1 MGNQNENKYENLYQK
16 YRKSMIQ
23 IGSSTYKL
31 EIKDNNAIYAI
42 KEINERSFEEDLEEF
57 QKYQEKIS
65 ILSKI
70 NNENIIKYY
79 DFFKEKDT
87 YIVVMEYGGDTNL
100 KQFIEKREPELIEPK
115 LLEDIIIQI
124 CNGIKELHN
133 NNIVLGCLNPY
144 DIFIN
149 NNLKVK
155 ISLPLSLL
163 ELYYQKTCV
172 RSEIHYFSPEIREC
186 VHFKHLTPKTDLW
199 SLGCII
205 YELFT
210 LNDYYEDKILRKD
223 CKINTDIYNPKWQ
236 ELIDLLLKRDYSL
249 RPNIEETLKI
259 IQSINLKDEI
269 NLDNEKGKKYK
280 NIRKIGEGG
289 FGDVYLVEKDNNY
302 YALKKLKFKL
312 TKEELEQYQ
321 KILNILLKIK
331 NENII
336 KYYEFFLEN
345 DYLNIVM
352 EYCGDTDLKQF
363 IKNQKAKNELIE
375 EELIKDFIIQIC
387 NGLKEIHNNGIIHRD
402 LTPDNIFIGKNN
414 KIKIGDFS
422 ISKILT
428 KSTLLSVK
436 QSGKYRY
443 FAPEFELEGKF
454 NYKTDIYSLGCI
466 IYELITL
473 NEYYIDKKINEK
485 DCKIDSDNY
494 NKKWQEVIE
503 LLLNKNYKLRPD
515 IEEVLNSI
523 KKIQKNIKNEIKLN
537 LKVENIDINNEVN
550 FLTHFETIDNFKPL
564 NELSEL
570 NTEIFIN
577 EKQLK
582 FQRSFN
588 PEKEGIY
595 SVIIKFHNP
604 LKDCSYMFYG
614 CDNIIGIDLS
624 SFDTKNII
632 NMKNMFMFCIN
643 LKSIDLSNF
652 NTTNVENMENMFYRC
667 KNLIKLNLTSFDIK
681 NVKNIS
687 GFIDGCN
694 SLKEINVKKN
704 TFTDLKDDRLK
715 FV

>member
-16 YRKSMIQ
+16 YSKSMMR
-23 IGSSTYKL
+23 IGRSTYKL
-31 EIKDNNAIYAI
+31 EIKDNNTIYAI
-42 KEINERSFEEDLEEF
+42 KEIRFADRDLEEF

-70 NNENIIKYY
+70 NSENIIKYY

-87 YIVVMEYGGDTNL
+87 YIMVMEYGGDTNL
-100 KQFIEKREPELIEPK
+100 KQFIKKYRNDNMLIKPK

-124 CNGIKELHN
+124 CNGIKEFHN

-144 DIFIN
+144 NIFIN

-155 ISLPLSLL
+155 ISLPLLLL
-163 ELYYQKTCV
+163 ETYYEKTCV
-172 RSEIHYFSPEIREC
+172 RPEIHYFSPEIRKYIQI
-186 VHFKHLTPKTDLW
+186 KHLTPKTDLW

-210 LNDYYEDKILRKD
+210 LNDYFEAIILRKD
-223 CKINTDIYNPKWQ
+223 CKINIDLYNPKWQ

-280 NIRKIGEGG
+280 NIKKIGEGG

-402 LTPDNIFIGKNN
+402 LTPDNIFIDINDN
-414 KIKIGDFS
+414 IKIGDFG
-422 ISKILT
+422 ISKIFI
-428 KSTLLSVK
+428 KNTLFSKNK
-436 QSGKYRY
+436 QGKYHY
-443 FAPEFELEGKF
+443 FAPEFELEGKY
-454 NYKTDIYSLGCI
+454 NEKTDIYSLGCV
-466 IYELITL
+466 IYELLTL
-473 NEYYIDKKINEK
+473 NEYYIDKKIEEK
-485 DCKIDSDNY
+485 DCKINAEIY
-494 NKKWQEVIE
+494 NPKWQELID
-503 LLLNKNYKLRPD
+503 LLLNKNYKLRP
-515 IEEVLNSI
+515 
-523 KKIQKNIKNEIKLN
+523 
-537 LKVENIDINNEVN
+537 NIDEVM
-550 FLTHFETIDNFKPL
+550 D
-564 NELSEL
+564 
-570 NTEIFIN
+570 
-577 EKQLK
+577 
-582 FQRSFN
+582 
-588 PEKEGIY
+588 
-595 SVIIKFHNP
+595 
-604 LKDCSYMFYG
+604 
-614 CDNIIGIDLS
+614 
-624 SFDTKNII
+624 II
-632 NMKNMFMFCIN
+632 NKIELFDKENKENKNK
-643 LKSIDLSNF
+643 LKLYLRVDEIDV
-652 NTTNVENMENMFYRC
+652 NT
-667 KNLIKLNLTSFDIK
+667 KLIF
-681 NVKNIS
+681 
-687 GFIDGCN
+687 
-694 SLKEINVKKN
+694 
-704 TFTDLKDDRLK
+704 
-715 FV
+715 

>member
-16 YRKSMIQ
+16 YRKSMMR
-23 IGSSTYKL
+23 IGRSTYKL

-42 KEINERSFEEDLEEF
+42 KKIFEEDLEEF
-57 QKYQEKIS
+57 QKYQKVIS

-100 KQFIEKREPELIEPK
+100 KQFIEKREESLIEPK
-115 LLEDIIIQI
+115 LLEDIINQI
-124 CNGIKELHN
+124 CNGIKEFHN

-155 ISLPLSLL
+155 ISLPLLYL
-163 ELYYQKTCV
+163 ESFYTITRKRV
-172 RSEIHYFSPEIREC
+172 EDHYFSPEIRMGE
-186 VHFKHLTPKTDLW
+186 HFTSKTDLW
-199 SLGCII
+199 SLGYII
-205 YELFT
+205 YQLFT
-210 LNDYYEDKILRKD
+210 LKNFLEAKFFLED
-223 CKINTDIYNPKWQ
+223 CKIDTDIYNPKWQ
-236 ELIDLLLKRDYSL
+236 ELIDLLLKKDYL

-280 NIRKIGEGG
+280 NIQKIGEGG

-363 IKNQKAKNELIE
+363 IEKQQSKNELIE

-402 LTPDNIFIGKNN
+402 LTPDNIFIDKNN

-422 ISKILT
+422 ISKVLT
-428 KSTLLSVK
+428 KSTLFSINK
-436 QSGKYRY
+436 YGKYYY

-473 NEYYIDKKINEK
+473 NEYYIDKKIKEN
-485 DCKIDSDNY
+485 DCKIDNNIY
-494 NKKWQEVIE
+494 NSKWQEVIE

-582 FQRSFN
+582 YQRSFN

-614 CDNIIGIDLS
+614 CDNIISIDLS

>member
-23 IGSSTYKL
+23 IGRRTYKL
-31 EIKDNNAIYAI
+31 EIKDNNTIYAI
-42 KEINERSFEEDLEEF
+42 KEIRFVRSEEF
-57 QKYQEKIS
+57 QKYQKVIS

-100 KQFIEKREPELIEPK
+100 EQFIKKYRNDNMLIKPK

-124 CNGIKELHN
+124 CNGIKEFHN

-155 ISLPLSLL
+155 ISLPLLH
-163 ELYYQKTCV
+163 
-172 RSEIHYFSPEIREC
+172 SESYHSTTRKRVEYHYFSPEKREY
-186 VHFKHLTPKTDLW
+186 KHLTPKTDLW

-210 LNDYYEDKILRKD
+210 LNDYYKDKFYYDKD
-223 CKINTDIYNPKWQ
+223 CKIDTVIYNPKWQ
-236 ELIDLLLKRDYSL
+236 ELIDLLLKEDYSL

-280 NIRKIGEGG
+280 NIKKIGEGG

-312 TKEELEQYQ
+312 TKEELKQYQ
-321 KILNILLKIK
+321 EILNILLKIK

-402 LTPDNIFIGKNN
+402 LTPDNIFIDKNN

-422 ISKILT
+422 ISKVLT
-428 KSTLLSVK
+428 KSTLFSINK
-436 QSGKYRY
+436 YGKYYY

-473 NEYYIDKKINEK
+473 NEYYIDKKIKEN
-485 DCKIDSDNY
+485 DCKIDNNIY
-494 NKKWQEVIE
+494 NSKWQEVIE

-582 FQRSFN
+582 YQRSFN

-614 CDNIIGIDLS
+614 GDNIISIDLS

>member
-1 MGNQNENKYENLYQK
+1 MGILNESKYENLYQK

-23 IGSSTYKL
+23 IGGFTYKL

-42 KEINERSFEEDLEEF
+42 KEIRFEEEDLEEF

-70 NNENIIKYY
+70 NSENIIKYY

-100 KQFIEKREPELIEPK
+100 KQFIEKYRNDEILIKPK
-115 LLEDIIIQI
+115 LIEDIIIQI
-124 CNGIKELHN
+124 CNGIKEFHN

-144 DIFIN
+144 YIFIN

-155 ISLPLSLL
+155 ISLPLLYL
-163 ELYYQKTCV
+163 ESFYTTDRYRVEDYYL
-172 RSEIHYFSPEIREC
+172 SPEILYEK
-186 VHFKHLTPKTDLW
+186 HFTSKTDLW

-210 LNDYYEDKILRKD
+210 INDYVKTIIFHKD
-223 CKINTDIYNPKWQ
+223 FKINTDIYDPKWQ
-236 ELIDLLLKRDYSL
+236 ELIDLLLKEDYSL

-402 LTPDNIFIGKNN
+402 LTPDNIFIDKNN

-422 ISKILT
+422 ISKVLT
-428 KSTLLSVK
+428 KSTLFSINK
-436 QSGKYRY
+436 YGKYYY

-454 NYKTDIYSLGCI
+454 NYKTDIFI
-466 IYELITL
+466 RM
-473 NEYYIDKKINEK
+473 
-485 DCKIDSDNY
+485 Y
-494 NKKWQEVIE
+494 NI
-503 LLLNKNYKLRPD
+503 
-515 IEEVLNSI
+515 
-523 KKIQKNIKNEIKLN
+523 
-537 LKVENIDINNEVN
+537 
-550 FLTHFETIDNFKPL
+550 
-564 NELSEL
+564 
-570 NTEIFIN
+570 
-577 EKQLK
+577 
-582 FQRSFN
+582 
-588 PEKEGIY
+588 
-595 SVIIKFHNP
+595 
-604 LKDCSYMFYG
+604 
-614 CDNIIGIDLS
+614 
-624 SFDTKNII
+624 
-632 NMKNMFMFCIN
+632 
-643 LKSIDLSNF
+643 
-652 NTTNVENMENMFYRC
+652 
-667 KNLIKLNLTSFDIK
+667 
-681 NVKNIS
+681 
-687 GFIDGCN
+687 
-694 SLKEINVKKN
+694 
-704 TFTDLKDDRLK
+704 
-715 FV
+715 

>member
-1 MGNQNENKYENLYQK
+1 MGNQNENEIENIYQK

-23 IGSSTYKL
+23 IGKGYDSKTYKL
-31 EIKDNNAIYAI
+31 EIKDKNAIYII
-42 KEINERSFEEDLEEF
+42 KEIDLRYLIYDQELIEVY
-57 QKYQEKIS
+57 QKLIS
-65 ILSKI
+65 IIMKI
-70 NNENIIKYY
+70 KNENVIKYY
-79 DFFKEKDT
+79 SFFKENDSL
-87 YIVVMEYGGDTNL
+87 IVIMEYGGDTNL
-100 KQFIEKREPELIEPK
+100 NQFIENKSEFIYPEIIK
-115 LLEDIIIQI
+115 DIIIQI
-124 CNGIKELHN
+124 CNGLKEFHN
-133 NNIVLGCLNPY
+133 NSIILRCLNPY
-144 DIFIN
+144 NIFIDN
-149 NNLKVK
+149 NHKIK
-155 ISLPLSLL
+155 ISLPLSIYLYDKNINI
-163 ELYYQKTCV
+163 YYQA
-172 RSEIHYFSPEIREC
+172 RLS
-186 VHFKHLTPKTDLW
+186 FKKDYYIDYKIIGGDKYTLKTDIW

-210 LNDYYEDKILRKD
+210 LSNYYKDKIYYHEVK
-223 CKINTDIYNPKWQ
+223 KINTKIYDPKWQ
-236 ELIDLLLKRDYSL
+236 KLIDLLLKEDYRK
-249 RPNIEETLKI
+249 RPNIEEILNVVRSIQGDEYKI
-259 IQSINLKDEI
+259 
-269 NLDNEKGKKYK
+269 
-280 NIRKIGEGG
+280 IRKIGEGG
-289 FGDVYLVEKDNNY
+289 FGDVYLVEKDNNQ

-321 KILNILLKIK
+321 EILNILLKIK

-336 KYYEFFLEN
+336 KYYDYFLEN

-363 IKNQKAKNELIE
+363 IEKQQSKNELIE
-375 EELIKDFIIQIC
+375 EELIKDFILQIC

-443 FAPEFELEGKF
+443 FAPEFELERKF
-454 NYKTDIYSLGCI
+454 NNKTDIYSLGCI
-466 IYELITL
+466 IYELFTL

-515 IEEVLNSI
+515 IEEVLNII
-523 KKIQKNIKNEIKLN
+523 KKIETKKKNKIKLS
-537 LKVENIDINNEVN
+537 LKVDNIDINNEVN
-550 FLTHFETIDNFKPL
+550 FLTHFEKIENFKPL
-564 NELSEL
+564 NELNES
-570 NTEIFIN
+570 NTEIYIN
-577 EKQLK
+577 ETPLK
-582 FQRSFN
+582 FRRSFK

-595 SVIIKFHNP
+595 SIAIKFRYP
-604 LKDCSYMFYG
+604 IKDCSYMFCG
-614 CDNIIGIDLS
+614 CDNIISIDLS

-667 KNLIKLNLTSFDIK
+667 KNLKKLDLTSFNTK
-681 NVKNIS
+681 NVKNID

-694 SLKEINVKKN
+694 NLKEVIAKKDYFVN
-704 TFTDLKDDRLK
+704 LKDDRVI
-715 FV
+715 FI